1 MVLKAVWDSL
11 LDTAL
16 TIFGQRER
24 VIDRHRR
31 SVD

>member
-1 MVLKAVWDSL
+1 MLKIVLDSIV
-11 LDTAL
+11 DTVL
-16 TIFGQRER
+16 TLFGQREK